1 MFVEPRTIPVFPL
14 DLVLFPRQDL
24 PLTVFEPRYKQ
35 MVEDCM
41 MGDKLFGV
49 CLAGRDSIEG
59 WRAPVRVGTM
69 TKITSCRDEG
79 LDGLRLNIE
88 TVGRGRFRILELVPP
103 CMEMPPDY
111 DPASL
116 EGHRRFA
123 ELHQKAGGGKAYI
136 RARVEM
142 IPEMDQSISVS
153 QWKSMVDAW
162 KRQAARRADRGVDP
176 ESLDMHLNMH
186 LKQYYLATDTPTPEY
201 VYSLAALGAGSPE
214 DLQPILEADTAED
227 LVERV
232 VSLMEAD

>member
-1 MFVEPRTIPVFPL
+1 METRTIPVFPL
-14 DLVLFPRQDL
+14 DLVLFPRQDM

-41 MGDKLFGV
+41 MGDRLFGV

-69 TKITSCRDEG
+69 TKMKSCRDEG
-79 LDGLRLNIE
+79 LDGMRLHIE
-88 TVGRGRFRILELVPP
+88 TVGRGRFRILDLVPP

-111 DPASL
+111 DPTSL

-136 RARVEM
+136 RAEVEM
-142 IPEMDQSISVS
+142 IPEVDQDISVS
-153 QWKSMVDAW
+153 QWRGLVDAW
-162 KRQAARRADRGVDP
+162 KRKAARGAGQGVDP
-176 ESLDMHLNMH
+176 QSLDL
-186 LKQYYLATDTPTPEY
+186 LLERYYLVTDTPTPEY

-214 DLQPILEADTAED
+214 ELQPILEADTVED

-232 VSLMEAD
+232 RSLMEAD